1 MAYGS
6 YHDHP
11 FIKFVG
17 VEILIA
23 KKVASVWSMYFLVRL
38 ISMQRLGESLHFGKK
53 WCDLLLFTQSVREY
67 S

>member
-1 MAYGS
+1 MGCILRIHWAGTAVLNDARWWKVMAYGS

-23 KKVASVWSMYFLVRL
+23 KKVASV
-38 ISMQRLGESLHFGKK
+38 
-53 WCDLLLFTQSVREY
+53 
-67 S
+67 